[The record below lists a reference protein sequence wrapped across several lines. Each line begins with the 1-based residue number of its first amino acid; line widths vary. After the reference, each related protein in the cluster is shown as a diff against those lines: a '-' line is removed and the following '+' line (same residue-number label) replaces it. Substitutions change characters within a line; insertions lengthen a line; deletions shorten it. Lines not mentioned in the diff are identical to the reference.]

1 MDALLSCTWPAAPDV
16 YGATVLQSSF
26 SVTFHTLLPS
36 IIAAVARNLRH
47 SELCVIHAPCYANM
61 SATLFACRPSNINQM
76 FTRTAWHLSFGV
88 RVECNSRRRMS
99 FFSWGN
105 PWILWCSK
113 RINGICFLYLVGH
126 LRCTVFCEGW
136 RQHISKSIVQHSYIC
151 EWSSMLFLFLKAL
164 FAKKK
169 GHHFNFS

>member
-1 MDALLSCTWPAAPDV
+1 MLALLWCTWPAAADA
-16 YGATVLQSSF
+16 YCATVLQSSF

-36 IIAAVARNLRH
+36 IIVAVARNLRH

-88 RVECNSRRRMS
+88 RVESECAILEECI
-99 FFSWGN
+99 FSWGN

-113 RINGICFLYLVGH
+113 CIDGVCFLYLVGP
-126 LRCTVFCEGW
+126 LWYAVFLS
-136 RQHISKSIVQHSYIC
+136 RPKTT
-151 EWSSMLFLFLKAL
+151 
-164 FAKKK
+164 
-169 GHHFNFS
+169 HFQEH